1 MAPHDLGDDIKWS
14 DMHTIAIPEK
24 KKDGMGQRTGKYFKG

>member
-24 KKDGMGQRTGKYFKG
+24 KKDGMGAENRKIF